1 MNAGKRLR
9 KRIMMG
15 REQWLPL
22 RDPCFVMPESSIP
35 PKLKALRTLIREA
48 GPSLVAFSGGVDSAL
63 VLKIAFDELA
73 DRALACIGVSP
84 SYPKRELRAAV
95 QFARHIGAPV
105 RLIKTRE
112 YLDPDYAANAANRCY
127 FCKSHLHDALQSI
140 AAAESWQSVLDGT
153 NADDLGD
160 DRPGIAAARQR
171 GVRSPLVEAAVTK
184 AEVRALAAHLDLPVA
199 DKPAM
204 ACLSSRVPHG
214 TPITEALLQQIE
226 QAEDVLVALGFTQYR
241 VRHHDNLAR
250 IELPADDLHRALTHR
265 EQIVA
270 AVREAGYQHV
280 TLDLKGFRPTPAADA
295 EQLTLLT
302 IETAPAS

>member
-1 MNAGKRLR
+1 MLIPKKRVPP
-9 KRIMMG
+9 
-15 REQWLPL
+15 LPDS
-22 RDPCFVMPESSIP
+22 RNSMPMSPIP
-35 PKLKALRTLIREA
+35 TPKLKALRTLIHEA

-63 VLKIAFDELA
+63 VLKIAVDELA

-95 QFARHIGAPV
+95 QFAQHIGASV

-112 YLDPDYAANAANRCY
+112 YADPDYAANPANRCY

-140 AAAESWQSVLDGT
+140 AAAEKWQSVLDGT
-153 NADDLGD
+153 NVDDLGD
-160 DRPGIAAARQR
+160 DRPGIMAARQR

-214 TPITEALLQQIE
+214 TPITESLLQQIE

-250 IELPADDLHRALTHR
+250 IELPADELHRALTYR
-265 EQIVA
+265 EQIIA
-270 AVREAGYQHV
+270 GLRDAGYQHV
-280 TLDLKGFRPTPAADA
+280 TLDLQGFRPTPAAES
-295 EQLTLLT
+295 EQLTVLT